1 MKVKNE
7 DIQDTINFVTADNSN
22 LSGLSDF
29 DDSYQEP
36 ETIINPQEQ

>member
-7 DIQDTINFVTADNSN
+7 DIQDIIIFVTADYSN

-36 ETIINPQEQ
+36 ETIINPQEK